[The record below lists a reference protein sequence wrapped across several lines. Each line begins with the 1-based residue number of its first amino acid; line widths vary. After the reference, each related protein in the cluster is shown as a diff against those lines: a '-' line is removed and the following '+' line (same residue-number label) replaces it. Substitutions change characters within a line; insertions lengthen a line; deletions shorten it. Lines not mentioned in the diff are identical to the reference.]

1 MSEKYYIS
9 YKELK
14 SPPEYRNVLNKV
26 SAMDLLQ
33 LFDVLLLGTA
43 LVLSL
48 LSGTCRS
55 QENTCTVMACGNP
68 GLNGL
73 PGRDGKDGAKG
84 EKGDPGIQV
93 KGQQGFP
100 GKAGP
105 PGSPGIQGPP
115 GQKGQKGD
123 AAAVNDIQRQ
133 VTALEK
139 NIQTLQADLSKHK
152 KGLPASQDAKLQND
166 LKELKHR
173 ITRLERA
180 FSLNGKI
187 VLAGSKLFATTEK
200 TADFDDT
207 VRLCRTAHG
216 KIAFPMNKE
225 ENEAIMSFVQRFDT
239 YAYLGITEGQVPG
252 KFHFLNGAPLNF
264 TNWYRDEPSGKGTE
278 KCVEMY
284 TDGTWNDKQCDKF
297 RLTVCEF

>member
-1 MSEKYYIS
+1 
-9 YKELK
+9 
-14 SPPEYRNVLNKV
+14 
-26 SAMDLLQ
+26 MDLL
-33 LFDVLLLGTA
+33 TA
-43 LVLSL
+43 LQDQHSPSIMYSKFLRNL
-48 LSGTCRS
+48 
-55 QENTCTVMACGNP
+55 MH
-68 GLNGL
+68 L
-73 PGRDGKDGAKG
+73 PG
-84 EKGDPGIQV
+84 
-93 KGQQGFP
+93 
-100 GKAGP
+100 
-105 PGSPGIQGPP
+105 S
-115 GQKGQKGD
+115 
-123 AAAVNDIQRQ
+123 
-133 VTALEK
+133 LE
-139 NIQTLQADLSKHK
+139 T
-152 KGLPASQDAKLQND
+152 
-166 LKELKHR
+166 
-173 ITRLERA
+173 A